1 MDVMTLLKKYRY
13 PIVGGLLGLIFAVL
27 LVTYGL
33 FKTILIL
40 VFIALGIY
48 LAIFI
53 ERRDILD
60 NLFKK

>member
-1 MDVMTLLKKYRY
+1 MTLLKKYRY